1 MTGST
6 RGAAVGSRLW
16 WGLVP
21 LAVLLWGT
29 GALVTASL
37 PGLPTTPLA
46 TLALIPG
53 LDFVRDVAVA
63 VAAGA
68 IAMRLLARDT
78 VLRPW
83 AVGWAAVAAGLAALA
98 LVALRADLLT
108 SEVLRGDGTLSLLEV
123 ARDTLAGRA
132 LALQAGCLLLAAA
145 VAWLGGSRVARSAA
159 LVLVLVAAAAPGFA
173 GHAGLSG
180 EHAAAAV
187 AIGLH
192 AAAASVWVG
201 GLAVVCALVLRQA
214 DRAADIVPRFSGLAL
229 ACVIVVAESGLLIAS
244 LTAGTLIDLLGTAYG
259 SIVLAKATML
269 GWLVLLGWQ
278 QRRRV
283 VDRLV
288 GAPAQPAAIDSTAAS
303 VKTMASIAG
312 IELVVMG
319 SALAAAAVLARIGPP
334 SIPGGGFAPL
344 TLIVLGVAVPTLI
357 VSVRPRGW
365 KVTDAL
371 PEVAAVLLLIVIVEV
386 GGVGLLRALAGP
398 FGLAL
403 EIAMLLVVGWLAVAA
418 ARGPALVILAVGLP
432 VAVAAAT
439 ILADR
444 PGASRMAVVA
454 AVVAVLLVGLRW
466 RMLRVAR
473 VTRAESTAPA
483 PDDVMAG

>member
-1 MTGST
+1 MSGTV
-6 RGAAVGSRLW
+6 RGAAIGSRLW
-16 WGLVP
+16 WGLLP

-29 GALVTASL
+29 GALVAASL
-37 PGLPTTPLA
+37 PGLPATPLV
-46 TLALIPG
+46 TLALVPG

-63 VAAGA
+63 IAAGA
-68 IAMRLLARDT
+68 IAMRPLTRAT

-83 AVGWAAVAAGLAALA
+83 AAGWAVAAAGLAALA
-98 LVALRADLLT
+98 LVALRADLLA
-108 SEVLRGDGTLSLLEV
+108 SEVLRGDGTLSLGEL
-123 ARDTLAGRA
+123 ASGTLAGRA
-132 LALQAGCLLLAAA
+132 LALQSGCLLVAAG
-145 VAWLGGSRVARSAA
+145 VAWVGDGRVARWSA

-214 DRAADIVPRFSGLAL
+214 DRAAEVIPRFSGLAL
-229 ACVIVVAESGLLIAS
+229 ACVIVVAETGLLIAS

-259 SIVLAKATML
+259 SIVLAKAAML
-269 GWLVLLGWQ
+269 AWLVLLGWQ

-288 GAPAQPAAIDSTAAS
+288 GATDPSAVT
-303 VKTMASIAG
+303 VRTMAALGG

-344 TLIVLGVAVPTLI
+344 TLVVLGVAVPMLI
-357 VSVRPRGW
+357 VTVRPRGW
-365 KVTDAL
+365 RVTDSL

-398 FGLAL
+398 LGLAL
-403 EIAMLLVVGWLAVAA
+403 EIALLVGVGWLALAA
-418 ARGPALVILAVGLP
+418 ARGPALIVLAVGLP
-432 VAVAAAT
+432 VAVAVAT

-444 PGASRMAVVA
+444 PGTSRMAVVA
-454 AVVAVLLVGLRW
+454 ALVAVLLVGLRW
-466 RMLRVAR
+466 RALHADR
-473 VTRAESTAPA
+473 TPGEESTAPA
-483 PDDVMAG
+483 ADEAMAG

>member
-6 RGAAVGSRLW
+6 RGATIGSRLW

-29 GALVTASL
+29 GALVAASL
-37 PGLPTTPLA
+37 PGLPTTPLT
-46 TLALIPG
+46 TLALVPG

-63 VAAGA
+63 IAAGA
-68 IAMRLLARDT
+68 IALRLLTRASA
-78 VLRPW
+78 LRPW
-83 AVGWAAVAAGLAALA
+83 AAGWAVVAAGLAALA
-98 LVALRADLLT
+98 LVALRADLAA
-108 SEVLRGDGTLSLLEV
+108 SEVLRGSGTLSLGEV
-123 ARDTLAGRA
+123 ASDTLAGRA

-145 VAWLGGSRVARSAA
+145 VAWLGDGRVARWTA

-187 AIGLH
+187 AIALH

-214 DRAADIVPRFSGLAL
+214 DQAAHVVPRYSGLAL

-259 SIVLAKATML
+259 SIVLAKAALL

-288 GAPAQPAAIDSTAAS
+288 GAADPSSGAVSP
-303 VKTMASIAG
+303 VRTMTSLAG

-319 SALAAAAVLARIGPP
+319 TALAAAAVLARIGPP
-334 SIPGGGFAPL
+334 TIPGGGFAPL
-344 TLIVLGVAVPTLI
+344 TLVVLGLAVPMMI

-365 KVTDAL
+365 RVTDAL
-371 PEVAAVLLLIVIVEV
+371 PEVAAVVLLIVMVEV
-386 GGVGLLRALAGP
+386 GGVGLLRALI
-398 FGLAL
+398 GLPGLVL
-403 EIAMLLVVGWLAVAA
+403 EIILLVGVGWLAVAA
-418 ARGPALVILAVGLP
+418 ARGPALVILGVGLP
-432 VAVAAAT
+432 IALAAST

-444 PGASRMAVVA
+444 PGTSRMAVVA
-454 AVVAVLLVGLRW
+454 AVVAALLVALRW
-466 RMLRVAR
+466 RLVRDGR
-473 VTRAESTAPA
+473 KPGEESKPLAA
-483 PDDVMAG
+483 DDVMAG